1 MTLGMSAGFSGFG
14 GMVLKSVQR
23 DTLTSA
29 AVQEQ
34 PPPASV
40 PMPEA
45 RLDVPACLKRVRRR
59 DEEAARQLIQHL
71 YPLVMKLV
79 RSHLPRRTAE
89 EDLAQ
94 VVFMKIFANL
104 KQYSGKVPLEHWVS
118 RIAVNTCLNQL
129 RSEQSRPEL
138 RWADLSEDQQEVL
151 ETLVRTTDDL
161 HPSKGMASREIL
173 ERMMERLGAE
183 DRLVLT
189 LLHIE
194 GRSVEEVRRVTGW
207 SASLVKVRAF
217 RARNKLRKHLAG
229 ILKEEELL

>member
-14 GMVLKSVQR
+14 GMVLQSVQR

-34 PPPASV
+34 PPSASV

-217 RARNKLRKHLAG
+217 RARNKLRKHLTG